1 MRMDEL
7 TDSWQVQ
14 PNPRQT
20 PAAGRLRRPWWPA
33 AVTWLVLPL
42 IAVAVRPHRLVAE
55 APVFSPADQTALRAR
70 LATSVIRYGGD
81 AEGGAPFQM
90 RDPADPSRVIGFE
103 VELMDALAAWLGEEL
118 GLPLRAEMMQ
128 YDWVSLL
135 PGLAK
140 GDFDV
145 GVSGSELPAQ
155 VPAGFRY
162 SRPYYVY
169 TLELMVRADET
180 AITDLV
186 DCRDR
191 PVGTLSGSAGDRALA
206 AAGALQVV
214 GFDNQTEPYLD
225 LELGR
230 LDAVLL
236 DNTIVAYYA
245 TGNPRLKCAADGIA
259 PGAYAIALREE
270 DELLARA
277 LDQGLGRLFA
287 DGRWTQILG
296 RWRLWNADQ
305 SGLAREPERSA
316 ELAGLGFDEAGAPLA
331 TTVANLPQA
340 TVPPLTLQAS
350 RWRPADYLP
359 LLGQSALTTVGLTV
373 ASMALA
379 MVLGLV
385 VCTLRLYGPFPVNWG
400 ALGYVEFFRG
410 VPLLLVLLFL
420 YFGLSSSGL
429 QLPAVATAIL
439 GFGLNYAAYE
449 AEVYRS
455 AILAVPP
462 GQWEAALALGMS
474 RWTAFWRVIFPQALR
489 TALAPMTNDLVALFK
504 DTSLVS
510 VIAVRELTKEYQI
523 LARSSLQYLELG
535 LVTAALY
542 LLMSVPLGYLS
553 RWLERR
559 WGAR

>member
-1 MRMDEL
+1 ML
-7 TDSWQVQ
+7 AVILGHAQ
-14 PNPRQT
+14 
-20 PAAGRLRRPWWPA
+20 AGLAQESRSHSL
-33 AVTWLVLPL
+33 
-42 IAVAVRPHRLVAE
+42 
-55 APVFSPADQTALRAR
+55 SPADRTALRAR
-70 LATSVIRYGGD
+70 LAAGAIRYGGD

-90 RDPADPSRVIGFE
+90 RDPADPRQVIGFE
-103 VELMDALAAWLGEEL
+103 VELMHELAAWLGAEL
-118 GLPLRAEMMQ
+118 ERPLRAEMVQ

-140 GDFDV
+140 GDFDI
-145 GVSGSELPAQ
+145 GVSGLELPLR
-155 VPAGFRY
+155 VPEGFRY
-162 SRPYYVY
+162 SRPYYIY
-169 TLELMVRADET
+169 TLELMVRANEQ
-180 AITDLV
+180 AIDNLL
-186 DCRDR
+186 DCHDR
-191 PVGTLSGSAGDRALA
+191 PVGTLSGSAGDRALQT
-206 AAGALQVV
+206 AGARQIV

-245 TGNPRLKCAADGIA
+245 VGNPQLKSAVQGLA
-259 PGAYAIALREE
+259 PGAYAIALRAD

-277 LDQGLGRLFA
+277 LDQGLGKLFA
-287 DGRWTQILG
+287 DGRWTAILG
-296 RWRLWNADQ
+296 RWRLWNSAQ
-305 SGLAREPERSA
+305 AELAREPARVA
-316 ELAGLGFDEAGAPLA
+316 ELTGLGFDATGSPLP
-331 TTVANLPQA
+331 TTVANLPKA

-359 LLGQSALTTVGLTV
+359 LLGQAALTTVGLTA

-379 MVLGLV
+379 VALGLA
-385 VCTLRLYGPFPVNWG
+385 VCTLRLYGPFPTNWG

-455 AILAVPP
+455 AILAVPS

-474 RWTAFWRVIFPQALR
+474 PWTAFWRVVFPQALR

-553 RWLERR
+553 RWLESR